1 MQPHHAPD
9 HRPHAP
15 PLFTQMPPPDIAGRG
30 SVRDLLAAGLAAAGP
45 DQAVTLAAFIIEEV
59 GVDRRAEAG
68 VIQLDRDIVPPL
80 VGAFRPPGPD
90 LRLMRCTA

>member
-15 PLFTQMPPPDIAGRG
+15 PLFTQMPPPGIAGRG
-30 SVRDLLAAGLAAAGP
+30 LLRDLLAAGLAAAGP
-45 DQAVTLAAFIIEEV
+45 DQAVAVTAFIIEQI

-68 VIQLDRDIVPPL
+68 VIQLDRDIIPPL
-80 VGAFRPPGPD
+80 VGALRPPGSD
-90 LRLMRCTA
+90 LSLMRCTA